1 MSDTTANDSD
11 SNRFA
16 LDDPDRLPWL
26 ETADGYEYDNGASP
40 LKVAAMVLGGLALL
54 AAIVGLIY
62 WAQRSDGSGAAGKGE
77 LIAAQEGDYKVKP
90 DVAGGKT
97 FEGEGDSAFAASEG
111 KKTGATIAPPAKS
124 GDTKAAAPAPAKPA
138 TSGATPAGAVMVQL
152 GAFGDAAKGRY
163 RMGCVYETLRLPV
176 GYQPQDCRGHGGRW
190 AQGIPPASRY
200 RQRRRGA
207 AIVRE
212 AEGGRGKLPDC
223 QITNTCRGREKPWRR
238 KLLRLFLALYAQI

>member
-26 ETADGYEYDNGASP
+26 ETADGYEYDDGASP

-62 WAQRSDGSGAAGKGE
+62 WAQRSGGGATGNGE

-90 DVAGGKT
+90 DEAGGKT

-111 KKTGATIAPPAKS
+111 KKTGATIAPPAKAP
-124 GDTKAAAPAPAKPA
+124 DTKVAAPAPTPAKPA

-152 GAFGDAAKGRY
+152 GAFGDSAKADTAWAALTKRFGFLSGTNRKI
-163 RMGCVYETLRLPV
+163 
-176 GYQPQDCRGHGGRW
+176 
-190 AQGIPPASRY
+190 A
-200 RQRRRGA
+200 
-207 AIVRE
+207 E
-212 AEGGRGKLPDC
+212 ATVEGGRKVFRLQAVTANAAAAQQLCAKLKAAGENC
-223 QITNTCRGREKPWRR
+223 LIVR
-238 KLLRLFLALYAQI
+238 